1 MSLNDSIEIVN
12 NTDAPENNQASSN
25 DYINIEI
32 NNANKFMNFDLNLN
46 GYDKLEKNA
55 CLISIIE
62 KLNQLKLDNK
72 SVKEKNDILTSL
84 TDSYQEYTKY
94 LLPFNKYFD
103 DSKKKKK
110 YVDTC

>member
-12 NTDAPENNQASSN
+12 NTDAPENNQACSN

-46 GYDKLEKNA
+46 GYNKLEKNA

-84 TDSYQEYTKY
+84 TDILNILNICCHLINISMIV
-94 LLPFNKYFD
+94 
-103 DSKKKKK
+103 KKKK